1 MIEHLTSV
9 LECSCNGEMIGSSDD
24 EVQTRVQL
32 EGCHDT
38 VEFWTQKEA
47 LGQLQFQI
55 LAAISEVA
63 PPSMPERSLPMRD
76 PLPNNK
82 PSLFGRKH
90 GRLLGQRPE
99 PQSGQASIFVDVKLD
114 EIYFRKESNFGL
126 LETVSGRVVVVSV
139 EVK

>member
-9 LECSCNGEMIGSSDD
+9 LECSCNGELIGSSDD
-24 EVQTRVQL
+24 EVQTIVQL
-32 EGCHDT
+32 EGRHDT
-38 VEFWTQKEA
+38 VEFWAQKEA
-47 LGQLQFQI
+47 LEQLQFQI

-63 PPSMPERSLPMRD
+63 SPSMPERPLPMRD
-76 PLPNNK
+76 PLPNK
-82 PSLFGRKH
+82 PSLFGWKH